1 MPPSQT
7 PPPPRETSDP
17 APAPPP
23 SPAVAAALKRY
34 WRQNLRIMVILLAIW
49 AFISLGCSILLADW
63 LNRFRIGGFP
73 LGFWFAQQ
81 GSIVVF
87 LLLILIYAILLN
99 ALDRKH
105 HREIAQ
111 LSVNEN
117 R

>member
-1 MPPSQT
+1 MPPSQPRDT
-7 PPPPRETSDP
+7 PP
-17 APAPPP
+17 AAAPP

-34 WRQNLRIMVILLAIW
+34 WQQNLRIMVILLAIW
-49 AFISLGCSILLADW
+49 ALVSLVCSILLADW
-63 LNRFRIGGFP
+63 MNQFHIGGFP

-87 LLLILIYAILLN
+87 LALILVYAILLN

-105 HREIAQ
+105 HREITQ
-111 LSVNEN
+111 LSANDP

>member
-1 MPPSQT
+1 M
-7 PPPPRETSDP
+7 
-17 APAPPP
+17 
-23 SPAVAAALKRY
+23 
-34 WRQNLRIMVILLAIW
+34 ILLAIW
-49 AFISLGCSILLADW
+49 AFVSLGCSILLADW
-63 LNRFRIGGFP
+63 LNQFHIGGFP

-87 LLLILIYAILLN
+87 LALILIYALLLN

-111 LSVNEN
+111 LSASEI

>member
-1 MPPSQT
+1 
-7 PPPPRETSDP
+7 
-17 APAPPP
+17 
-23 SPAVAAALKRY
+23 
-34 WRQNLRIMVILLAIW
+34 MVLLAIW
-49 AFISLGCSILLADW
+49 AVVSLGCSILLADW
-63 LNRFRIGGFP
+63 LNQFHIGGFP

-87 LLLILIYAILLN
+87 LALILIYALLLN

-111 LSVNEN
+111 LSASEI